1 MTTADFRSYVDAQQR
16 AADAFRDHEQ
26 WTRMSILNTAAS
38 GKFSSDRT
46 ILEYNEDIWKLE
58 PVKALTVD

>member
-1 MTTADFRSYVDAQQR
+1 QQR
-16 AADAFRDHEQ
+16 AADAFRNPEQ

-46 ILEYNEDIWKLE
+46 IREYNEEIWKLS
-58 PVKALTVD
+58 PVNAFPVD